1 MKEINMDSW
10 GRKEIFDFFSTVSNP
25 FYMVTFRLDVT
36 ELYRYVKANG
46 LSFYYSLIYL
56 CTKALCSVPE
66 FMYVIRGGM
75 VTELDG
81 RIPSFTDLR
90 RGSDC
95 FHIVTMPSEGTMH
108 DFCRAAAER
117 SAAQKGFIDYS
128 SQSDGLIYFSCLPW
142 VDMTALTNERDLA
155 APGARD
161 DSVPHIAWGKYVKNG
176 DRLELGVS
184 VEVNHRLIDGV
195 HIGKFAAELEHLIR
209 SL

>member
-1 MKEINMDSW
+1 MKEIDIRSW

-36 ELYRYVKANG
+36 ELYRYVKENG

-66 FMYVIRGGM
+66 FMCVIRGGGI
-75 VTELDG
+75 TELDG

-95 FHIVTMPSEGTMH
+95 FHIVTMPAEGTMR
-108 DFCRAAAER
+108 DFCRNAAER

-176 DRLELGVS
+176 DRLEMGVS

-195 HIGKFAAELEHLIR
+195 HIGKFATELEHLIR